1 MDNKTS
7 NSYKLQPL
15 EVIKESLCL
24 YKNNYKVLYPPL
36 WREKPEG
43 SGSVIL
49 NAVKNLLGIDIGSFA
64 SQDPSLRSG

>member
-15 EVIKESLCL
+15 EVILESLCL
-24 YKNNYKVLYPPL
+24 YNNNYKVLYPPL

-49 NAVKNLLGIDIGSFA
+49 NAVKNH
-64 SQDPSLRSG
+64 

>member
-15 EVIKESLCL
+15 EVIKESLYL

-36 WREKPEG
+36 WR
-43 SGSVIL
+43 
-49 NAVKNLLGIDIGSFA
+49 
-64 SQDPSLRSG
+64 